1 MKLSSCC
8 LCSLFPLCLHSL
20 FPLCLCSLFPIC
32 LCSLFPVSMY
42 SLFPLCLYSLFL
54 FVQSVSSFLYSLF
67 PLCAVCFLFAQS
79 FSSLS
84 VQSVS
89 LCLCSLFRFVCA
101 VCFLLCHNGDA
112 EQTTTTYTHCLRH
125 CMQRFFKIPFVSH
138 TQSQKQKVR
147 QASETEREKQK
158 QVWKAPVMCRNL
170 YSTHIDRTRDVSK
183 FLLHPCRH
191 DPRCVLF
198 FIPSLSTGPV
208 MCRSL

>member
-1 MKLSSCC
+1 MRPLSSECETFK
-8 LCSLFPLCLHSL
+8 LLSVQSVCSLSVQSV
-20 FPLCLCSLFPIC
+20 CSLSVKSVSS
-32 LCSLFPVSMY
+32 LC

-112 EQTTTTYTHCLRH
+112 GQTTATSTHCLRH
-125 CMQRFFKIPFVSH
+125 CMQRFP
-138 TQSQKQKVR
+138 
-147 QASETEREKQK
+147 
-158 QVWKAPVMCRNL
+158 N
-170 YSTHIDRTRDVSK
+170 
-183 FLLHPCRH
+183 FLLF
-191 DPRCVLF
+191 LTL
-198 FIPSLSTGPV
+198 SLLVCGEQGGTFQIDWW
-208 MCRSL
+208 L